1 MLSQKDSFLLKKPL
15 EHVECTF
22 RSRDENFPAVSQKY
36 FLYSFEK
43 EVKELDSLP
52 KTILLVEKLLDT

>member
-1 MLSQKDSFLLKKPL
+1 MWNAIFVAATK
-15 EHVECTF
+15 
-22 RSRDENFPAVSQKY
+22 NFPAVSQKY